1 MNGSDGLMSVG
12 VSLAGTD
19 YVLSLAGG
27 DSRKTLMLKKSL
39 NCTLESG

>member
-1 MNGSDGLMSVG
+1 MGQELGEDEMGSDGLMSG

-27 DSRKTLMLKKSL
+27 
-39 NCTLESG
+39 E